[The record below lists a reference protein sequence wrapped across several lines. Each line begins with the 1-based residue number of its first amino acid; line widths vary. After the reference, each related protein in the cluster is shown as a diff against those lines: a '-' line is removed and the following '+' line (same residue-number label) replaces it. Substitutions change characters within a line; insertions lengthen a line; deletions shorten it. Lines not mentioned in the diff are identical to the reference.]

1 MKKPIWEPSP
11 ERVERANLNRFVR
24 YAREQTGNDDLRGY
38 AAIYDFSIHH
48 PERFWPLV
56 WEFCGIR
63 SIGTFHEV
71 MVAGEHVVDTRW
83 FPGVRLNVAQN
94 LLRFRD
100 DRIALIARDASGD
113 WQETSYAQLQQQ
125 VARIAAA
132 LRDVGVRPG
141 DRIVGLL
148 DHGSEAVVAMLAS
161 VAVGALW
168 SALPPHAE
176 AAVLNAALRKLA
188 PRAAFATS
196 AVLARTD
203 LHLDDATRIV
213 VGTSAAN
220 AAAWSDLLCRDDA
233 PVLTFEAAGFEQPL
247 YALLRDDGEISLHSA
262 GGTLIQHLKDLVLHV
277 DLKREDRVL
286 HAAAPHTPYWHWL
299 TSALAAGSALV
310 LTDATFDLA
319 HASTWDLVDEHA
331 ISVIAAD
338 TAALARFAASSL
350 EPRETHKLLTLKTV
364 LANGESPAAHDV
376 EQVYARVKDR
386 LMVSACGG
394 DAGGLSYLALGCPL
408 LPVYSDELQ
417 CRGLGMRIEILDEAG
432 AGVIEQPGLL
442 ACRAPFPGLPLG
454 FVDDDDDARFCARY
468 FSQHAQ
474 AWCSGERAQLTAH
487 EGVQFAPANDREEC
501 R

>member
-24 YAREQTGNDDLRGY
+24 YAREQTGNDDLRNY
-38 AAIYDFSIHH
+38 AAIYDFSIRH

-63 SIGTFHEV
+63 STGTFHEV
-71 MVAGEHVVDTRW
+71 MVAGGHLAETRW

-100 DRIALIARDASGD
+100 DRVALVARDATGR

-132 LRDVGVRPG
+132 LRAFGIRPG
-141 DRIVGLL
+141 DRVAGLL
-148 DHGSEAVVAMLAS
+148 DSGSEAVIAMLAS
-161 VAVGALW
+161 VAVGSLW
-168 SALPPHAE
+168 SALPPDAD
-176 AAVLNAALRKLA
+176 AAVLDGALRRLA
-188 PRAAFATS
+188 PRALFGTDAA
-196 AVLARTD
+196 LARCDSTPGVAVRIAIGT
-203 LHLDDATRIV
+203 LPTATARW
-213 VGTSAAN
+213 N
-220 AAAWSDLLCRDDA
+220 ELMDRDA

-262 GGTLIQHLKDLVLHV
+262 GGTLIQHLKDLVLQA

-299 TSALAAGSALV
+299 TSALAAGSTLV
-310 LTDATFDLA
+310 LADADFDLA
-319 HASTWDLVDEHA
+319 HASAWDLVDEHA
-331 ISVIAAD
+331 ISVIATDAE
-338 TAALARFAASSL
+338 ALARFAASPL
-350 EPRETHKLLTLKTV
+350 APNGTHKLLHLKSV
-364 LANGESPAAHDV
+364 LADGTPPTADAV
-376 EQVYARVKDR
+376 EQIYSRVKDR

-408 LPVYSDELQ
+408 LPVHADEVQ
-417 CRGLGMRIEILDEAG
+417 CRGLGMRVDVLDDGGEP
-432 AGVIEQPGLL
+432 VIERPGTL

-454 FVDDDDDARFCARY
+454 FVDDDDDARFLARY
-468 FSQHAQ
+468 FSRHAQ
-474 AWCSGERAQLTAH
+474 AWCGGERAQITAH
-487 EGVQFAPANDREEC
+487 EGVWFAPSDGENAAA
-501 R
+501 